1 MASTPAL
8 LYEVSLFWKSDQDWP
23 TQEEKRVMMH
33 TATIANFTLGRQQ
46 MQNAYL
52 FEMLNI

>member
-1 MASTPAL
+1 MASTPVL
-8 LYEVSLFWKSDQDWP
+8 LYEVSLFQKSDQD
-23 TQEEKRVMMH
+23 
-33 TATIANFTLGRQQ
+33 FTLGRQQ